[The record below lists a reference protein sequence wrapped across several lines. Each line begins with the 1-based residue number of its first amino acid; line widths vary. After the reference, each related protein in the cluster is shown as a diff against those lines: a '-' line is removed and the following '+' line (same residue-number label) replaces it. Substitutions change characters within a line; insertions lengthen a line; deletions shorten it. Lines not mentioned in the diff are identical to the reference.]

1 MSERKSIRK
10 FEKRIKK
17 KLIKKYEIPKDFYIK
32 KKINEL
38 IFNTKSNY
46 TAIFKDYL
54 IIDDEHEFL
63 RRFYPNN
70 DYKKKL
76 KKIFNYYEKYS
87 KIFPNYLSI
96 SESKYMYRNIL
107 KKQNMIH
114 NLHRMKKQEEQNKKE
129 NIFYD
134 TIFNYEALHSIC
146 DQIDS
151 FYVKNLKNI
160 IDISF
165 NNNNSIDDI
174 NKIIN
179 QIEEE
184 EKYNLIVFNGKPRPY
199 RNLISYKKKM
209 DEFSNS
215 SLNSKIIENTPKSFI
230 NSNNV
235 STSINSEKFINNLS
249 STYYPKIQNS
259 SLNKTKIKNHKK
271 VISQNVNIYDVNLK
285 KLILKLDKKQNKNDF
300 KKELNLYSV
309 REDNQSNYKKF
320 NNDIQ
325 TPKNF
330 GMNSTRNKIYSLT
343 NKKLPKVNHNKEF
356 NYSERKN
363 FDLKEF
369 KVNSRKSLR
378 NKYFNLSSKY
388 SLPFDENI
396 KFKITN
402 NFHKFNLRK

>member
-1 MSERKSIRK
+1 MSERMSIRK

-17 KLIKKYEIPKDFYIK
+17 KLVKKYEIPKNFYIK

-38 IFNTKSNY
+38 IFNTKSHY
-46 TAIFKDYL
+46 TALFKDYL

-63 RRFYPNN
+63 RRFYPDK

-96 SESKYMYRNIL
+96 SESKYMYKNIL

-114 NLHRMKKQEEQNKKE
+114 NLHNMKKQEEQNKKE
-129 NIFYD
+129 NIFYE
-134 TIFNYEALHSIC
+134 TVFNYEALNSIC
-146 DQIDS
+146 SQIDS
-151 FYVKNLKNI
+151 FYVRNLKNI

-165 NNNNSIDDI
+165 HNNSIDDI

-199 RNLISYKKKM
+199 KNLISYKKKI

-215 SLNSKIIENTPKSFI
+215 SLNSKLIESTPKSFI

-235 STSINSEKFINNLS
+235 STSINSDIFANNLS
-249 STYYPKIQNS
+249 STFYPKIQNS
-259 SLNKTKIKNHKK
+259 SINKSKIKNHKK
-271 VISQNVNIYDVNLK
+271 GISQNVNIYDVNLK
-285 KLILKLDKKQNKNDF
+285 KLILKLDKKQNKIDYKN
-300 KKELNLYSV
+300 ELNLYSV
-309 REDNQSNYKKF
+309 RENNLNNYKKF
-320 NNDIQ
+320 NNKIQ

-330 GMNSTRNKIYSLT
+330 GINSTRNKIYSLT
-343 NKKLPKVNHNKEF
+343 NKKLPKVIHNKDL

-363 FDLKEF
+363 SDLQDNKF
-369 KVNSRKSLR
+369 NSRKSLR
-378 NKYFNLSSKY
+378 NKYYNISTKY
-388 SLPFDENI
+388 SMPFDENL
-396 KFKITN
+396 KYKITN
-402 NFHKFNLRK
+402 NIHKFNLRK

>member
-1 MSERKSIRK
+1 MSERISIRR
-10 FEKRIKK
+10 FQKRINKK
-17 KLIKKYEIPKDFYIK
+17 FIKKYEIPKDFYIK

-38 IFNTKSNY
+38 IFNTKSHY

-96 SESKYMYRNIL
+96 TESKYMYRNIL
-107 KKQNMIH
+107 RKQNMIH
-114 NLHRMKKQEEQNKKE
+114 NLYHMKKQEEQNKKE
-129 NIFYD
+129 NILYD
-134 TIFNYEALHSIC
+134 NIFNHEALNSIC

-165 NNNNSIDDI
+165 NNNSFEDI
-174 NKIIN
+174 NKLIN
-179 QIEEE
+179 KIEEKE
-184 EKYNLIVFNGKPRPY
+184 NYNLILFNGKPRPY
-199 RNLISYKKKM
+199 KNLISYKKKK

-235 STSINSEKFINNLS
+235 STSINSDMIVNNLS
-249 STYYPKIQNS
+249 STYYPKIIN
-259 SLNKTKIKNHKK
+259 SLNNSKFKNHKK
-271 VISQNVNIYDVNLK
+271 GISQNVNIYDVNLK
-285 KLILKLDKKQNKNDF
+285 KLILKLDKKQNKFDS

-309 REDNQSNYKKF
+309 RENKYKKF
-320 NNDIQ
+320 NNLQ
-325 TPKNF
+325 SPKKI
-330 GMNSTRNKIYSLT
+330 GMNSTRNKLYSIT
-343 NKKLPKVNHNKEF
+343 NKKLPKVNINKDF
-356 NYSERKN
+356 HFSERKN
-363 FDLKEF
+363 SDFKEF
-369 KVNSRKSLR
+369 KLNSRKSLK
-378 NKYFNLSSKY
+378 NKYFQISPKY
-388 SLPFDENI
+388 SLPFDEDI
-396 KFKITN
+396 KYRITN
-402 NFHKFNLRK
+402 NIHKFNLRK

>member
-1 MSERKSIRK
+1 MSERISIRR
-10 FEKRIKK
+10 FQKRINKK
-17 KLIKKYEIPKDFYIK
+17 FIKKYEIPKDFYIK

-38 IFNTKSNY
+38 IFNTKSHY

-330 GMNSTRNKIYSLT
+330 GMNSTRNKMYSLT

-369 KVNSRKSLR
+369 KVNSRKSLT
-378 NKYFNLSSKY
+378 NKDFNLSSKY

>member
-1 MSERKSIRK
+1 MSIRK

-17 KLIKKYEIPKDFYIK
+17 KLVKKYEIPKNFYIK

-38 IFNTKSNY
+38 IFNTKSHY
-46 TAIFKDYL
+46 TALFKDYL

-63 RRFYPNN
+63 RRFYPDK

-96 SESKYMYRNIL
+96 SESKYMYKNIL

-114 NLHRMKKQEEQNKKE
+114 NLHNMKKQEEQNKKE
-129 NIFYD
+129 NIFYE
-134 TIFNYEALHSIC
+134 TVFNYEALNSIC
-146 DQIDS
+146 SQIDS
-151 FYVKNLKNI
+151 FYVRNLKNI

-165 NNNNSIDDI
+165 HNNSIDDI

-199 RNLISYKKKM
+199 KNLISYKKKI

-215 SLNSKIIENTPKSFI
+215 SLNSKLIESTPKSFI

-235 STSINSEKFINNLS
+235 STSINSDIFANNLS
-249 STYYPKIQNS
+249 STFYPKIQNS
-259 SLNKTKIKNHKK
+259 SINKSKIKNHKK
-271 VISQNVNIYDVNLK
+271 GISQNVNIYDVNLK
-285 KLILKLDKKQNKNDF
+285 KLILKLDKKQNKIDYKN
-300 KKELNLYSV
+300 ELNLYSV
-309 REDNQSNYKKF
+309 RENNLNNYKKF
-320 NNDIQ
+320 NNKIQ

-330 GMNSTRNKIYSLT
+330 GINSTRNKIYSLT
-343 NKKLPKVNHNKEF
+343 NKKLPKVIHNKDL

-363 FDLKEF
+363 SDLQDNKF
-369 KVNSRKSLR
+369 NSRKSLR
-378 NKYFNLSSKY
+378 NKYYNISTKY
-388 SLPFDENI
+388 SMPFDENL
-396 KFKITN
+396 KYKITN
-402 NFHKFNLRK
+402 NIHKFNLRK

>member
-1 MSERKSIRK
+1 MSERISIRR
-10 FEKRIKK
+10 FQKRINKK
-17 KLIKKYEIPKDFYIK
+17 FIKKYEIPKDFYIK

-38 IFNTKSNY
+38 IFNTKSHY

-96 SESKYMYRNIL
+96 TESKYMYRNIL
-107 KKQNMIH
+107 RKQNMIH
-114 NLHRMKKQEEQNKKE
+114 NLYHMKKQEEQNKKE
-129 NIFYD
+129 NILYD
-134 TIFNYEALHSIC
+134 NIFNHEALNSIC

-165 NNNNSIDDI
+165 NNNSFEDI
-174 NKIIN
+174 NKLIN
-179 QIEEE
+179 KIEEE
-184 EKYNLIVFNGKPRPY
+184 ENYNLILFNGKPRPY
-199 RNLISYKKKM
+199 KNLISYKKKK

-235 STSINSEKFINNLS
+235 STSINSDMIVNNLS
-249 STYYPKIQNS
+249 STYYPKIIN
-259 SLNKTKIKNHKK
+259 SLNNSKFKNHKK
-271 VISQNVNIYDVNLK
+271 GISQNVNIYDVNLK
-285 KLILKLDKKQNKNDF
+285 KLILKLDKKQNKFDS

-309 REDNQSNYKKF
+309 RENKYKKF
-320 NNDIQ
+320 NNLQ
-325 TPKNF
+325 SPKKI
-330 GMNSTRNKIYSLT
+330 GMNSTRNKLYSIT
-343 NKKLPKVNHNKEF
+343 NKKLPKVNINKDF
-356 NYSERKN
+356 HFSERKN
-363 FDLKEF
+363 SDFKEF
-369 KVNSRKSLR
+369 KLNSRKSLK
-378 NKYFNLSSKY
+378 NKYFQISPKY
-388 SLPFDENI
+388 SLPFDEDI
-396 KFKITN
+396 KYRITN
-402 NFHKFNLRK
+402 NIHKFNLKK

>member
-1 MSERKSIRK
+1 MSERMSIRK

-17 KLIKKYEIPKDFYIK
+17 KLVKKYEIPKNFYIK

-38 IFNTKSNY
+38 IFNTKSHY
-46 TAIFKDYL
+46 TALFKDYL

-63 RRFYPNN
+63 RRFYPDK

-96 SESKYMYRNIL
+96 SESKYMYKNIL

-114 NLHRMKKQEEQNKKE
+114 NLHNMKKQEEQNKKE
-129 NIFYD
+129 NIFYE
-134 TIFNYEALHSIC
+134 TVFNYEALNSIC
-146 DQIDS
+146 SQIDS
-151 FYVKNLKNI
+151 FYVRNLKNI

-165 NNNNSIDDI
+165 HNNSIDDI

-199 RNLISYKKKM
+199 KNLISYKKKI

-215 SLNSKIIENTPKSFI
+215 SLNSKLIESTPKSFI

-235 STSINSEKFINNLS
+235 STSINSDIFANNLS
-249 STYYPKIQNS
+249 STFYPKIQNS
-259 SLNKTKIKNHKK
+259 SIKKSKIKNHKK
-271 VISQNVNIYDVNLK
+271 GISQNVNIYDVNLK
-285 KLILKLDKKQNKNDF
+285 KLILKLDKKQNKIDYKN
-300 KKELNLYSV
+300 ELNLYSV
-309 REDNQSNYKKF
+309 RENNLNNYKKF
-320 NNDIQ
+320 NNKIQ

-330 GMNSTRNKIYSLT
+330 GINSTRNKIYSLT
-343 NKKLPKVNHNKEF
+343 NKKLPKVIHNKDL

-363 FDLKEF
+363 SDLQDNKF
-369 KVNSRKSLR
+369 NSRKSLR
-378 NKYFNLSSKY
+378 NKYYNISTKY
-388 SLPFDENI
+388 SMPFDENL
-396 KFKITN
+396 KYKITN
-402 NFHKFNLRK
+402 NIHKFNLRK

>member
-1 MSERKSIRK
+1 MSERTSIRR
-10 FEKRIKK
+10 FQKRINKK
-17 KLIKKYEIPKDFYIK
+17 FIKKYEIPKDFYIK

-38 IFNTKSNY
+38 IFNTKSHY

-96 SESKYMYRNIL
+96 TESKYMYRNIL
-107 KKQNMIH
+107 RKQNMIH
-114 NLHRMKKQEEQNKKE
+114 NLYHMKKQEEQNKKE
-129 NIFYD
+129 NILYD
-134 TIFNYEALHSIC
+134 NIFNHEALNSIC

-165 NNNNSIDDI
+165 NNNSFEDI
-174 NKIIN
+174 NKLIN

-199 RNLISYKKKM
+199 KNLISYKKKI

-215 SLNSKIIENTPKSFI
+215 SLNSKLIESTPKSFI

-235 STSINSEKFINNLS
+235 STSINSDIFANNLS
-249 STYYPKIQNS
+249 STFYPKIQNS
-259 SLNKTKIKNHKK
+259 SINKSKFKNHKK
-271 VISQNVNIYDVNLK
+271 GISQNVNIYDVNLK
-285 KLILKLDKKQNKNDF
+285 KLILKLDKKQNKFDS

-309 REDNQSNYKKF
+309 RENKYKKF
-320 NNDIQ
+320 NNLQ
-325 TPKNF
+325 SPKKI
-330 GMNSTRNKIYSLT
+330 GMNSTRNKLYSIT
-343 NKKLPKVNHNKEF
+343 NKKLPKVNINKDF
-356 NYSERKN
+356 HFSERKN
-363 FDLKEF
+363 SDFKEF
-369 KVNSRKSLR
+369 KLNSRKSLK
-378 NKYFNLSSKY
+378 NKYFQISPKY
-388 SLPFDENI
+388 SLPFDEDI
-396 KFKITN
+396 KYRITN
-402 NFHKFNLRK
+402 NIHKFNLRK

>member
-1 MSERKSIRK
+1 MSERMSIRK

-17 KLIKKYEIPKDFYIK
+17 KLVKKYEIPKNFYIK

-38 IFNTKSNY
+38 IFNTKSHY
-46 TAIFKDYL
+46 TALFKDYL

-63 RRFYPNN
+63 RRFYPDK

-96 SESKYMYRNIL
+96 SESKYMYKNIL

-114 NLHRMKKQEEQNKKE
+114 NLHNMKKQEEQNKKE
-129 NIFYD
+129 NIFYE
-134 TIFNYEALHSIC
+134 TVFNYEALNSIC
-146 DQIDS
+146 SQIDS
-151 FYVKNLKNI
+151 FYVRNLKNI

-165 NNNNSIDDI
+165 HNNSIDDI

-199 RNLISYKKKM
+199 KNLISYKKKI

-215 SLNSKIIENTPKSFI
+215 SLNSKLIESTPKSFI

-235 STSINSEKFINNLS
+235 STSINSDIFANNLS
-249 STYYPKIQNS
+249 STFYPKIQNS
-259 SLNKTKIKNHKK
+259 SINKSKIKNHKK
-271 VISQNVNIYDVNLK
+271 GISQNVNIYDVNLK
-285 KLILKLDKKQNKNDF
+285 KLILKLDKKQNKIDYKN
-300 KKELNLYSV
+300 ELNLYSV
-309 REDNQSNYKKF
+309 RENNLNNYKKF
-320 NNDIQ
+320 NNKIQ

-330 GMNSTRNKIYSLT
+330 GINSTRNKIYSLT
-343 NKKLPKVNHNKEF
+343 NKKLPKVIHNKDL

-363 FDLKEF
+363 SDLQDNKF
-369 KVNSRKSLR
+369 NSRKSLR
-378 NKYFNLSSKY
+378 NKYYNISTKY
-388 SLPFDENI
+388 SIPFDENL
-396 KFKITN
+396 KYKITN
-402 NFHKFNLRK
+402 NIHKFNLRK

>member
-1 MSERKSIRK
+1 MSERMSIRK

-17 KLIKKYEIPKDFYIK
+17 KLVKKYEIPKNFYIK

-38 IFNTKSNY
+38 IFNTKSHY
-46 TAIFKDYL
+46 TALFKDYL

-63 RRFYPNN
+63 RRFYPEK

-96 SESKYMYRNIL
+96 SESKYMYKNIL

-114 NLHRMKKQEEQNKKE
+114 NLHNMKKQEEQNKKE
-129 NIFYD
+129 NIFYE
-134 TIFNYEALHSIC
+134 TVFNYEALNSIC
-146 DQIDS
+146 SQIDS
-151 FYVKNLKNI
+151 FYVRNLKNI

-165 NNNNSIDDI
+165 HNNSIDDI

-199 RNLISYKKKM
+199 KNLISYKKKI

-215 SLNSKIIENTPKSFI
+215 SLNSKLIESTPKSFI

-235 STSINSEKFINNLS
+235 STSINSDIFANNLS
-249 STYYPKIQNS
+249 STFYPKIQNS
-259 SLNKTKIKNHKK
+259 SINKSKIKNHKK
-271 VISQNVNIYDVNLK
+271 GISQNVNIYDVNLK
-285 KLILKLDKKQNKNDF
+285 KLILKLDKKQNKIDYKN
-300 KKELNLYSV
+300 ELNLYSV
-309 REDNQSNYKKF
+309 RENNLNNYKKF
-320 NNDIQ
+320 NNKIQ

-330 GMNSTRNKIYSLT
+330 GINSTRNKIYSLT
-343 NKKLPKVNHNKEF
+343 NKKLPKVIHNKDL

-363 FDLKEF
+363 SDLQDNKF
-369 KVNSRKSLR
+369 NSRKSLR
-378 NKYFNLSSKY
+378 NKYYNISTKY
-388 SLPFDENI
+388 SMPFDENL
-396 KFKITN
+396 KYKITN
-402 NFHKFNLRK
+402 NIHKFNLRK

>member
-1 MSERKSIRK
+1 MSERMSIRK

-17 KLIKKYEIPKDFYIK
+17 KLVKKYEIPKNFYIK

-38 IFNTKSNY
+38 IFNTKSHY
-46 TAIFKDYL
+46 TALFKDYL

-63 RRFYPNN
+63 RRFYPDK

-96 SESKYMYRNIL
+96 SESKYMYKNIL

-114 NLHRMKKQEEQNKKE
+114 NLHHMKKQEEQNKKE
-129 NIFYD
+129 NIFYE
-134 TIFNYEALHSIC
+134 TVFNYEALNSIC
-146 DQIDS
+146 SQIDS
-151 FYVKNLKNI
+151 FYVRNLKNI

-165 NNNNSIDDI
+165 HNNSIDDI

-199 RNLISYKKKM
+199 KNLISYKKKI

-215 SLNSKIIENTPKSFI
+215 SINSKLIESTPKSFI

-235 STSINSEKFINNLS
+235 STSINSDIFANNLS
-249 STYYPKIQNS
+249 STFYPKIQNS
-259 SLNKTKIKNHKK
+259 SINKSKIKNHKK
-271 VISQNVNIYDVNLK
+271 GISQNVNIYDVNLK
-285 KLILKLDKKQNKNDF
+285 KLILKLDKKQNKIDYKN
-300 KKELNLYSV
+300 ELNLYSV
-309 REDNQSNYKKF
+309 RENNLNNYKKF
-320 NNDIQ
+320 NNKIQ

-330 GMNSTRNKIYSLT
+330 GINSTRNKIYSLT
-343 NKKLPKVNHNKEF
+343 NKKLPKVIHNKDL

-363 FDLKEF
+363 SDLQDNKF
-369 KVNSRKSLR
+369 NSRKSLR
-378 NKYFNLSSKY
+378 NKYYNISTKY
-388 SLPFDENI
+388 SMPFDENL
-396 KFKITN
+396 KYKITN
-402 NFHKFNLRK
+402 NIHKFNLRK

>member
-1 MSERKSIRK
+1 MSERMSIRK

-17 KLIKKYEIPKDFYIK
+17 KLVKKYEIPKNFYIK

-46 TAIFKDYL
+46 TALFKDYL
-54 IIDDEHEFL
+54 IIDDDHEFL
-63 RRFYPNN
+63 RRFYPDN

-96 SESKYMYRNIL
+96 SESKYMYKNIL

-114 NLHRMKKQEEQNKKE
+114 NLHNMKKQEEQNKKE
-129 NIFYD
+129 NIFYE
-134 TIFNYEALHSIC
+134 TVFNYEALNSIC
-146 DQIDS
+146 SQIDS
-151 FYVKNLKNI
+151 FYVRNLKNI

-165 NNNNSIDDI
+165 HNNSIDDI

-199 RNLISYKKKM
+199 KNLISYKKKI

-215 SLNSKIIENTPKSFI
+215 SLNSKLIESTPKSFI

-235 STSINSEKFINNLS
+235 STSINSDIFANNLS
-249 STYYPKIQNS
+249 STFYPKIQNS
-259 SLNKTKIKNHKK
+259 SIKKSKIKNHKK
-271 VISQNVNIYDVNLK
+271 GISQNVNIYDVNLK
-285 KLILKLDKKQNKNDF
+285 KLILKLDKKQNKIDYKN
-300 KKELNLYSV
+300 ELNLYSV
-309 REDNQSNYKKF
+309 RENNLNNYKKF
-320 NNDIQ
+320 NNKIQ

-330 GMNSTRNKIYSLT
+330 GINSTRNKIYSLT
-343 NKKLPKVNHNKEF
+343 NKKLPKVIHNKDL

-363 FDLKEF
+363 SDLQDNKF
-369 KVNSRKSLR
+369 NSRKSLR
-378 NKYFNLSSKY
+378 NKYYNISTKY
-388 SLPFDENI
+388 SMPFDENL
-396 KFKITN
+396 KYKITN
-402 NFHKFNLRK
+402 NIHKFNLRK

>member
-1 MSERKSIRK
+1 MSERISIRR
-10 FEKRIKK
+10 FQKRINKK
-17 KLIKKYEIPKDFYIK
+17 FIKKYEIPKDFYIK

-38 IFNTKSNY
+38 IFNTKSHY

-96 SESKYMYRNIL
+96 TESKYMYRNIL
-107 KKQNMIH
+107 RKQNMIH
-114 NLHRMKKQEEQNKKE
+114 NLYHMKKQEEQNKKE
-129 NIFYD
+129 NILYD
-134 TIFNYEALHSIC
+134 NIFNHEALNSIC

-165 NNNNSIDDI
+165 NNNSFEDI
-174 NKIIN
+174 NKLIN
-179 QIEEE
+179 KIEEE
-184 EKYNLIVFNGKPRPY
+184 ENYNLILFNGKPRPY
-199 RNLISYKKKM
+199 KNLISYKKKK

-235 STSINSEKFINNLS
+235 STSINSDMIVNNLS
-249 STYYPKIQNS
+249 STYYPKIIN
-259 SLNKTKIKNHKK
+259 SLNNSKFKNHKK
-271 VISQNVNIYDVNLK
+271 GISQNVNIYDVNLK
-285 KLILKLDKKQNKNDF
+285 KLILKLDKKQNKFDS

-309 REDNQSNYKKF
+309 RENKYKKF
-320 NNDIQ
+320 NNLQ
-325 TPKNF
+325 SPKKI
-330 GMNSTRNKIYSLT
+330 GINSTRNKLYSIT
-343 NKKLPKVNHNKEF
+343 NKKLPKVNINKDF
-356 NYSERKN
+356 HFSERKN
-363 FDLKEF
+363 SDFKEF
-369 KVNSRKSLR
+369 KLNSRKSLK
-378 NKYFNLSSKY
+378 NKYFQISPKY
-388 SLPFDENI
+388 SLPFDEDI
-396 KFKITN
+396 KYRITN
-402 NFHKFNLRK
+402 NIHKFNLRK

>member
-46 TAIFKDYL
+46 TALFKDYL
-54 IIDDEHEFL
+54 IIDDDHEFL
-63 RRFYPNN
+63 RRFYPDN

-114 NLHRMKKQEEQNKKE
+114 NLHNMKKQEEQNKKE
-129 NIFYD
+129 NIFYE
-134 TIFNYEALHSIC
+134 TVFNYEALNSIC
-146 DQIDS
+146 SQIDS
-151 FYVKNLKNI
+151 FYVRNLKNI

-165 NNNNSIDDI
+165 HNNSIDDI

-199 RNLISYKKKM
+199 KNLISYKKKI

-215 SLNSKIIENTPKSFI
+215 SLNSKLIESTPKSFI

-235 STSINSEKFINNLS
+235 STSINSDIFANNLS
-249 STYYPKIQNS
+249 STFYPKIQNS
-259 SLNKTKIKNHKK
+259 SINKSKIKNHKK
-271 VISQNVNIYDVNLK
+271 GISQNVNIYDVNLK
-285 KLILKLDKKQNKNDF
+285 KLILKLDKKQNKIDYKN
-300 KKELNLYSV
+300 ELNLYSV
-309 REDNQSNYKKF
+309 RENNLNNYKKF
-320 NNDIQ
+320 NNKIQ

-330 GMNSTRNKIYSLT
+330 GINSTRNKIYSLT
-343 NKKLPKVNHNKEF
+343 NKKLPKVIHNKDL

-363 FDLKEF
+363 SDLLDNKF
-369 KVNSRKSLR
+369 NSRKSLR
-378 NKYFNLSSKY
+378 NKYYNISTKY
-388 SLPFDENI
+388 SMPFDENL
-396 KFKITN
+396 KYKITN
-402 NFHKFNLRK
+402 NIHKFNLRK

>member
-1 MSERKSIRK
+1 MSERISIRR
-10 FEKRIKK
+10 FQKRINKK
-17 KLIKKYEIPKDFYIK
+17 FIKKYEIPKDFYIK

-46 TAIFKDYL
+46 TALFKDYL
-54 IIDDEHEFL
+54 IIDDDHEFL

-96 SESKYMYRNIL
+96 TESKYMYRNIL
-107 KKQNMIH
+107 RKQNMIH
-114 NLHRMKKQEEQNKKE
+114 NLYHMKKQEEQNKKE
-129 NIFYD
+129 NILYD
-134 TIFNYEALHSIC
+134 NIFNHEALNSIC

-165 NNNNSIDDI
+165 NNNSFEDI
-174 NKIIN
+174 NKLIN
-179 QIEEE
+179 KIEEE
-184 EKYNLIVFNGKPRPY
+184 ENYNLILFNGKPRPY
-199 RNLISYKKKM
+199 KNLISYKKKK

-235 STSINSEKFINNLS
+235 STSINSDMIVNNLS
-249 STYYPKIQNS
+249 STYYPKIIN
-259 SLNKTKIKNHKK
+259 SLNNSKFKNHKK
-271 VISQNVNIYDVNLK
+271 GISQNVNIYDVNLK
-285 KLILKLDKKQNKNDF
+285 KLILKLDKKQNKIDYKN
-300 KKELNLYSV
+300 ELNLYSV
-309 REDNQSNYKKF
+309 RENNLNNYKKF
-320 NNDIQ
+320 NNKIQ

-330 GMNSTRNKIYSLT
+330 GINSTRNKIYSLT
-343 NKKLPKVNHNKEF
+343 NKKLPKVIHNKDL

-363 FDLKEF
+363 SDLLDNKF
-369 KVNSRKSLR
+369 NSRKSLR
-378 NKYFNLSSKY
+378 NKYYNISTKY
-388 SLPFDENI
+388 SMPFDENL
-396 KFKITN
+396 KYKITN
-402 NFHKFNLRK
+402 NIHKFNLRK